1 MSTNTIKLISN
12 NWKFISRVKRHACFL
27 LFCSGRCTLGVTLDL
42 DWIISTINCF
52 LGGRERSP
60 RGFQRILQHPS
71 EREIFLGR
79 SGKRNHDSNYQI
91 ASCFLFTKSL
101 FYNFLFTRY
110 ITTKSKIQIKSWISQ
125 IKYKVL
131 NEYEAH
137 IKDIKYE
144 DEYEYGK
151 MMIKLRSHNIA
162 KWVVNKCLFVDQTG
176 SYPMF
181 NMFIEFGCVLVFR
194 NWMLM

>member
-1 MSTNTIKLISN
+1 MFNKEGYKVNAYYVTKKLISGSIKMFILSHLLTFDN
-12 NWKFISRVKRHACFL
+12 LHQGPQIFHLKICFDTLIFIS
-27 LFCSGRCTLGVTLDL
+27 
-42 DWIISTINCF
+42 
-52 LGGRERSP
+52 
-60 RGFQRILQHPS
+60 
-71 EREIFLGR
+71 
-79 SGKRNHDSNYQI
+79 RNHDSNYQI

-110 ITTKSKIQIKSWISQ
+110 ITTKSKIQLKSWISQ

-162 KWVVNKCLFVDQTG
+162 K
-176 SYPMF
+176 
-181 NMFIEFGCVLVFR
+181 
-194 NWMLM
+194 